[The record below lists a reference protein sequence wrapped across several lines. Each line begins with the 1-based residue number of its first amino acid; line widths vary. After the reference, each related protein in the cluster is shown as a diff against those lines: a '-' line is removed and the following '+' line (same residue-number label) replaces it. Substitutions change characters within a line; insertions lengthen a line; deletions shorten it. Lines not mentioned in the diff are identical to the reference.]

1 MTTRSV
7 APDWV
12 ARVDEVLQLKERS
25 WAWLARKLDIQGRYR
40 GHGIDD
46 TVLNKIK
53 HGQSHGRVNDLD
65 EQQRELVA
73 EILEVPKNWIFEP
86 QGP

>member
-1 MTTRSV
+1 MTTHSV

-25 WAWLARKLDIQGRYR
+25 WAWLARKVD
-40 GHGIDD
+40 IDD
-46 TVLNKIK
+46 TVMNRIK
-53 HGQSHGRVNDLD
+53 HGQSHGRVSDLD
-65 EQQRELVA
+65 EHQRELVA

>member
-25 WAWLARKLDIQGRYR
+25 WAWLARKVD
-40 GHGIDD
+40 IDD

-53 HGQSHGRVNDLD
+53 HGQSHGRVSDLD

>member
-12 ARVDEVLQLKERS
+12 ARVDEVLQLKERA
-25 WAWLARKLDIQGRYR
+25 WAWLARKVD
-40 GHGIDD
+40 IDD

-53 HGQSHGRVNDLD
+53 HGQSHGRVNDLA